1 MLPSCTRTGMCFEIP
16 RAPGS
21 PFPSLSSACPGEE
34 GMALPPEELRASALP
49 GCMEVDGARVTL
61 AGTLGWGAA
70 GLRVNPLTQ

>member
-49 GCMEVDGARVTL
+49 GVYG
-61 AGTLGWGAA
+61 GGWGKGHTRRDPGVGGSWAQ
-70 GLRVNPLTQ
+70 G